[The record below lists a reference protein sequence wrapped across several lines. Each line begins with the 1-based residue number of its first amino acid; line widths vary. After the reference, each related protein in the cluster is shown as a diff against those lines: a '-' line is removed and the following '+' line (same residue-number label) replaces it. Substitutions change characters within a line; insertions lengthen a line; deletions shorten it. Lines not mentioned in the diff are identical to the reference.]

1 MYKKRGLSLVVVLIL
16 LCLMSNGVLFYP
28 ANAATG
34 QMITITATGQVV
46 DSFNGVD
53 SLYRP
58 GSGDGSD
65 STYGC
70 HAYVI
75 RYYKSVY
82 GKTVY
87 NLFHAQTPMAYGDT
101 FVKVTNPQPGDI
113 CAQIKS
119 SSNHWSIVKSVS
131 GTTVSVI
138 DQNNKWVA
146 NGVTYA
152 YKDFSY
158 DVSEVVFY
166 RLASIESGVNS
177 NSVTT
182 VSQPATTTVA
192 VTTTQATTAVAATT
206 ETGSATE
213 TVVAEDMSINAG
225 KTKQITE
232 DCISVLAEHKASG
245 WSSSDAGIA
254 SVSQDG
260 YVTGNK
266 KGTATITATLDNG
279 QVVTINVKV
288 KVPAQKLKI
297 SSKDVTLPKSYKW
310 TLNATVT
317 PANTTDKI
325 SYQSSNKKIATVSK
339 KGVVKS
345 KKKRGKTTI
354 TVKTSS
360 GKKKK
365 CIVRVY

>member
-1 MYKKRGLSLVVVLIL
+1 MYKKRGLRLVAFLVM
-16 LCLMSNGVLFYP
+16 LCLMSNKVMLYE

-34 QMITITATGQVV
+34 QMITITATGQIV

-75 RYYKSVY
+75 RYYQTVY

-87 NLFHAQTPMAYGDT
+87 NLFHAQTPMAYGDS
-101 FVKVTNPQPGDI
+101 FVQVTTPQLGDI

-119 SSNHWSIVKSVS
+119 SSNHWSIVKSVA

-146 NGVTYA
+146 SGVTYA
-152 YKDFSY
+152 YKDFTY

-166 RLASIESGVNS
+166 RLASIESGVNT
-177 NSVTT
+177 NSV
-182 VSQPATTTVA
+182 VASSQVITTTEA
-192 VTTTQATTAVAATT
+192 VTTTQVPATTT
-206 ETGSATE
+206 EAP
-213 TVVAEDMSINAG
+213 
-225 KTKQITE
+225 
-232 DCISVLAEHKASG
+232 
-245 WSSSDAGIA
+245 
-254 SVSQDG
+254 
-260 YVTGNK
+260 
-266 KGTATITATLDNG
+266 
-279 QVVTINVKV
+279 VVTEAVESSTSDDETV

-297 SSKDVTLPKSYKW
+297 ASKDVTLPKSYKW
-310 TLNATVT
+310 KLTATVS
-317 PANTTDKI
+317 PSNTTDKI
-325 SYQSSNKKIATVSK
+325 TYKSSNKKIATVSK

>member
-1 MYKKRGLSLVVVLIL
+1 MMYKERGLRLVSFVL
-16 LCLMSNGVLFYP
+16 CFCVLFSGMVIP
-28 ANAATG
+28 VKAASG
-34 QMITITATGQVV
+34 QMITISTDGQVV
-46 DSFNGVD
+46 DTFNGVS

-58 GSGDGSD
+58 GDWDGKD

-75 RYYKSVY
+75 RYYQAVY

-87 NLFHAQTPMAYGDT
+87 NLFHAQTPMTEGDS
-101 FVKVTNPQPGDI
+101 FVQVTTPQPGDI

-119 SSNHWSIVKSVS
+119 TSNHWSIVKSVS
-131 GTTVSVI
+131 GTTVNVI

-166 RLASIESGVNS
+166 RLASVPSD
-177 NSVTT
+177 TT
-182 VSQPATTTVA
+182 VTETATTT
-192 VTTTQATTAVAATT
+192 Q
-206 ETGSATE
+206 E
-213 TVVAEDMSINAG
+213 TVVEPISSVSINIGEDM
-225 KTKQITE
+225 QITSDE
-232 DCISVLAEHKASG
+232 IPALEGQDSVRWE
-245 WSSSDAGIA
+245 SSDASVA
-254 SVSQDG
+254 SVTEDG
-260 YVTGNK
+260 YIIGVN
-266 KGTATITATLDNG
+266 KGTATVTVSLSDG
-279 QVVTINVKV
+279 QAFSLKVTV
-288 KVPAQKLKI
+288 KVPAKKLKLV
-297 SSKDVTLPKSYKW
+297 SKDVTIPKSYQWKL
-310 TLNATVT
+310 TAKVT
-317 PANTTDKI
+317 PSNSTDKV
-325 SYQSSNKKIATVSK
+325 SYSSSNKKVATVSK
-339 KGVVKS
+339 KGLVKS

>member
-1 MYKKRGLSLVVVLIL
+1 MYKKRGLKLVVVLL
-16 LCLMSNGVLFYP
+16 MLCLLSSETLYFP
-28 ANAATG
+28 TNAATG
-34 QMITITATGQVV
+34 ETITITATGQIV

-58 GSGDGSD
+58 GSNDASD

-75 RYYKSVY
+75 RYYQMVY

-101 FVKVTNPQPGDI
+101 FVKVDAPQPGDI
-113 CAQIKS
+113 CAQIKT

-131 GTTVSVI
+131 GTTVNVI

-152 YKDFSY
+152 YKNFAY
-158 DVSEVVFY
+158 DASEVVFY
-166 RLASIESGVNS
+166 RLASVESGVNT

-182 VSQPATTTVA
+182 ASGTETTQV
-192 VTTTQATTAVAATT
+192 VTTTEAVTATTQVSSTM
-206 ETGSATE
+206 E
-213 TVVAEDMSINAG
+213 TVVKDMSINTG
-225 KTKQITE
+225 KTKQIT
-232 DCISVLAEHKASG
+232 SAYVSSLAEYSASG
-245 WSSSDAGIA
+245 WSSSNAEIA
-254 SVSQDG
+254 TVSQDG

-266 KGTATITATLDNG
+266 KGTATITGTLQNG
-279 QVVTINVKV
+279 QTVSFKLKV
-288 KVPAQKLKI
+288 QVPAQKLKI
-297 SSKDVTLPKSYKW
+297 SNKDVTLPKSYKW
-310 TLNATVT
+310 QLIATIS